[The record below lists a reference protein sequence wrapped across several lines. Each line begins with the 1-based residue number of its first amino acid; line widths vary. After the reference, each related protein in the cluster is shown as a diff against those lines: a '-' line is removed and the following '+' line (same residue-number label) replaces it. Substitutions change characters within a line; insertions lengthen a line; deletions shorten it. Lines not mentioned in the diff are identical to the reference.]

1 MKKIRIKA
9 VSPKLNKTVKTKTK
23 IKFKN
28 KVPKNQ
34 KVKKAKKIQKNN
46 KKCNRCLMAIIGIYY
61 FFKILSNPKR
71 IKIDKQV
78 REKIVKDIKR
88 KFKQNNYKT
97 CIEPFEEVYNKLT
110 NV

>member
-1 MKKIRIKA
+1 MKKTRIKA
-9 VSPKLNKTVKTKTK
+9 VSPKLNKTVKSK

-34 KVKKAKKIQKNN
+34 KVKKIQKTR
-46 KKCNRCLMAIIGIYY
+46 KKCNCCLMAIIGTYY

-78 REKIVKDIKR
+78 REKIVKDVKR
-88 KFKQNNYKT
+88 KFKQGNYKN
-97 CIEPFEEVYNKLT
+97 CVEPFEEVYNKLT
-110 NV
+110 NI